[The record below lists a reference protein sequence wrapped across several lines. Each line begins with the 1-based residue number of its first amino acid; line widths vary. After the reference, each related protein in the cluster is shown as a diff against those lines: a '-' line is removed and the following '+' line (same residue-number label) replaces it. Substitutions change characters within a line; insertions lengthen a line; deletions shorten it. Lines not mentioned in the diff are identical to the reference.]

1 MRLIDADA
9 LLKAIEMKWDY
20 VNPIDFVEIVANTP
34 TVQREERD
42 KLVNKTDKGAATLR
56 PIDIEKRAEEHLT
69 PFART
74 GWTAYG
80 EQLKAFAE
88 ALLED
93 KEREIAELKTTV
105 RSDNSKVIAALNAH
119 INVLRESIAE
129 IAADSQDIY
138 TNEALTKLVFK
149 TPAQSLQEHDN
160 EVIERC
166 AKAAEKNGNGI
177 TANKI
182 RALKVTNE

>member
-1 MRLIDADA
+1 M
-9 LLKAIEMKWDY
+9 
-20 VNPIDFVEIVANTP
+20 N
-34 TVQREERD
+34 
-42 KLVNKTDKGAATLR
+42 
-56 PIDIEKRAEEHLT
+56 IDIEKLAKENGFVTHTADDGECYADLET
-69 PFART
+69 LKQFAD
-74 GWTAYG
+74 
-80 EQLKAFAE
+80 

-119 INVLRESIAE
+119 INDLRESIAE

-166 AKAAEKNGNGI
+166 AVRGRLAQLESKVVDVE
-177 TANKI
+177 I
-182 RALKVTNE
+182 RTLKGK